1 MAGVPARQIG
11 WMSEY
16 GEKLNLPISGNAET
30 ICKHTGQKYVL
41 KNDQLIV
48 SKNSMKIDF
57 ANLQTQYQKY
67 KLDIDAVFIQY

>member
-48 SKNSMKIDF
+48 SKK
-57 ANLQTQYQKY
+57 
-67 KLDIDAVFIQY
+67 